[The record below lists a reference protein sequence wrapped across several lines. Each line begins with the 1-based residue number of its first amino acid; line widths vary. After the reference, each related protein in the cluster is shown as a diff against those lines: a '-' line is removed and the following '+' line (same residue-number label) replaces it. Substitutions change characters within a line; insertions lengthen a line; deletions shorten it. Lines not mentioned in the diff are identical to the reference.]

1 MLVPERLRKYTARWS
16 RGGGGKYQQTD
27 SDGSDGD
34 GLPFQRPSD
43 IAACHFARDLE
54 IYSKVEYNEKR
65 LFRLMA
71 QRTMNVTCVARL
83 FRLMALRTK
92 YISL

>member
-1 MLVPERLRKYTARWS
+1 MENISKRTP
-16 RGGGGKYQQTD
+16 TD
-27 SDGSDGD
+27 PMETGCRYK
-34 GLPFQRPSD
+34 RPSD

-71 QRTMNVTCVARL
+71 
-83 FRLMALRTK
+83 
-92 YISL
+92 